1 MDTYISVTVNPTDGT
16 PYQQLINVN
25 AVTAHNTGSNS
36 GIPIIP
42 GTEDYTWDISTTTI
56 PPLATTEYVTTYLI
70 RECINTSAVSGPVQV
85 ATPPRLF
92 DITKIEIND

>member
-1 MDTYISVTVNPTDGT
+1 MDTYISVTINPTDGT

-25 AVTAHNTGSNS
+25 AVTAHNA
-36 GIPIIP
+36 
-42 GTEDYTWDISTTTI
+42 GTLAGFPMVPRTTEYTWDISTTTLF
-56 PPLATTEYVTTYLI
+56 PLATSNYVTTYLI

-92 DITKIEIND
+92 DITNIKIND